1 MGTTGHDKAQQPLHT
16 SSSPEPVNIVVHSS
30 NERDN
35 ATEENSTGTQEDME
49 DIQMSA
55 LFS

>member
-1 MGTTGHDKAQQPLHT
+1 MVTTGHDKAQQPLHN
-16 SSSPEPVNIVVHSS
+16 SPSLEEVNIVVHSS

-35 ATEENSTGTQEDME
+35 ASEENNIGTQEDME